1 LLIQVKP
8 NLGATSEK
16 EYFVMGFMDKA
27 GGLFGGDK
35 PAEAD
40 TVKGPSSVLR
50 EIGIDPSNLK
60 FSFNQDGSV
69 AISGHAA
76 NQSECDRICKVVGE
90 ISNVSGVQNNI
101 IVATPEPIP
110 EVEEPVVAEETVA
123 EEVTA
128 AEPADEG
135 RTYTVQAGD
144 TLWAIAQEMYGSGNK
159 YMKIFEANTS
169 ILDNPDKIF
178 PGQKL
183 VIPDIEE

>member
-1 LLIQVKP
+1 
-8 NLGATSEK
+8 
-16 EYFVMGFMDKA
+16 MGFMDKL

-35 PAEAD
+35 PAETD

-50 EIGIDPSNLK
+50 ENGIDPSNLK

-76 NQSECDRICKVVGE
+76 NQSECDRICKVVGG

-101 IVATPEPIP
+101 IVATPEPIS
-110 EVEEPVVAEETVA
+110 EVEEPVVA